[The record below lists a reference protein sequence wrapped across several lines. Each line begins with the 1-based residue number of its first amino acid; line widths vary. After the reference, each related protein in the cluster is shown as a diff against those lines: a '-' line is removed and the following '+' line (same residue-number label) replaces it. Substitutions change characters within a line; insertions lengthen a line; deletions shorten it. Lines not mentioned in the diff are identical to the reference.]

1 MFVRVAQF
9 DAGTTEGMD
18 ERVAAIKAQ
27 VTSTDEMPPGLAGV
41 KRVVLLVDRDGG
53 HFANLV
59 YCDTREDL
67 EAADAALNEMS
78 PPGEDT
84 GRRTSVT
91 KYEIAL
97 DHSAG

>member
-18 ERVAAIKAQ
+18 ERVAAIKEQ
-27 VTSTDEMPPGLAGV
+27 VTAGDTPPGLEGV
-41 KRVVLLVDRDGG
+41 KRIVLLVDRDGG

-59 YCDTREDL
+59 YCDTREAL

-91 KYEIAL
+91 KFEIAL
-97 DHSAG
+97 DHSVG